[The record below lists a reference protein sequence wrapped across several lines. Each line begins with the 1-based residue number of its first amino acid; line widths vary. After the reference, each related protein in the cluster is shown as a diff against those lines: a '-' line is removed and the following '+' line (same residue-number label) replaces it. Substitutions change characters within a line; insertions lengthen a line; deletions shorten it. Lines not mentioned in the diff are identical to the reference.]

1 MGPMNEIVPI
11 EMDQFLSTVIQF
23 KMDKMRPVQIC
34 ASRLP
39 GQYELSYC
47 FAKDLDMWTLRLV
60 VDENTPV
67 PSITQMYP
75 CAFLQENET
84 AELFGVKIENIVND
98 YQNRLYRID
107 RETPFKEKG

>member
-1 MGPMNEIVPI
+1 MEPINEIIPI
-11 EMDQFLSTVIQF
+11 EMAQFLSTVIRF
-23 KMDKMRPVQIC
+23 KMDKMRLVQLC

-47 FAKDLDMWTLRLV
+47 FAKGLDMWTLRLV
-60 VDENTPV
+60 VGEDEPV
-67 PSITQMYP
+67 PSITQIYP
-75 CAFLQENET
+75 CAFIQENET
-84 AELFGVKIENIVND
+84 AELFGVKIENIQND

>member
-1 MGPMNEIVPI
+1 MEPINEIIPI

-23 KMDKMRPVQIC
+23 KMDHMRLVQIC

-47 FAKDLDMWTLRLV
+47 FARDLDMWTLRLV
-60 VDENTPV
+60 VDEDAPV

-84 AELFGVKIENIVND
+84 AELFGVKIQNIEHD
-98 YQNRLYRID
+98 YNGRLYRID
-107 RETPFKEKG
+107 RETPFKKKG

>member
-1 MGPMNEIVPI
+1 MEPINEIIPI

-23 KMDKMRPVQIC
+23 KMDKMRLVQIC

-39 GQYELSYC
+39 AQYELSYC
-47 FAKDLDMWTLRLV
+47 FARELDMWTLRLV
-60 VDENTPV
+60 VDEDTPV

-84 AELFGVKIENIVND
+84 AELFGVKIQNIEHD
-98 YQNRLYRID
+98 YNSRLYRID
-107 RETPFKEKG
+107 REMPFKEKG